1 MGKAVNPKKLMRER
15 SNVFSILVKIEKYFH
30 FLYAIKDSVLLQK
43 NWDSNKGWCTLGIW
57 HH

>member
-43 NWDSNKGWCTLGIW
+43 N
-57 HH
+57 